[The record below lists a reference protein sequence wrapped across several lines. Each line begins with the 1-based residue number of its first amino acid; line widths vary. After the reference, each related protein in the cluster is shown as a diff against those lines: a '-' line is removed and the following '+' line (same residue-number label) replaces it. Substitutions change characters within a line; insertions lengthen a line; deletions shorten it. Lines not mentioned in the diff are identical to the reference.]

1 MTPKSLCN
9 DLNIR
14 TPDALPREGGKI
26 HCRKKLLYLHKND
39 FFKRHY
45 VMVLFTNKMS
55 LRNMSFFKKKKT
67 LYIFIFRVPASL
79 HTACAERS
87 LLTGLLPNSFLL
99 SLYVFCGPCSL
110 GKSLGTSHYST
121 PGFQP
126 CYGTIF
132 FFLFL

>member
-1 MTPKSLCN
+1 MLYQGKGEKSTAEKSYSIY
-9 DLNIR
+9 IR
-14 TPDALPREGGKI
+14 MISLKDIMLWFSLQIR
-26 HCRKKLLYLHKND
+26 CRSGICPFL
-39 FFKRHY
+39 
-45 VMVLFTNKMS
+45 
-55 LRNMSFFKKKKT
+55 KKKI

-132 FFLFL
+132 FFFSSRKVISPCSVITV